1 MQSTR
6 SGIAPVFFLLASVAL
21 LFCAGC
27 SGMKTTVGG
36 SSDTSFGYRTTSQN
50 DAPEELVESPQLPSD
65 DGVPLSA
72 QERIA
77 LLSTGELDARLTP
90 EERQQVELHFKY
102 YLHKSRVGFE
112 RYLKRA
118 EAYLPYVRKVF
129 REHGIPEEV
138 AYLAFVESGFNPN
151 AVSRV
156 GATGMWQFMRYT
168 GTRYG
173 LEQNYWLDERRDP
186 YKATVAA
193 ATYLKQLYECF
204 GDWHLA
210 IASYNA
216 GEGKISR
223 ALQHTGADNFFE
235 LCRLNSGIRERKTRL
250 MPETQ
255 QYVPRFLAVTKIMRN
270 LELLGFEAPDPK
282 KAHKVVAVQV
292 GSGADLAAL
301 ARQAGGSQE
310 VFKSLN
316 PAYRRNIS
324 PVSGPST
331 AYVPEENAAKAIAW
345 LARPESRNF
354 AGWQQYKIRKG
365 DSLYAIGQ
373 RFGVSVAVLR
383 QANNL
388 SSNNLRQGAVLMV
401 PGGKQSSN
409 LAAAKPAA
417 QPAQPGKG
425 AGVASGNKNAGS
437 ARVAASAPANT
448 GGRPIHT
455 VRRGENLYQIAQGYG
470 ISVSSLQAANGMSAS
485 ESFLVAGQKLV
496 IPASGSKAS
505 TAKTARNVYI
515 VRKGDTLYNLAQ
527 RNNISLD
534 ELMRVNGLK
543 RGKPIMPGQEL
554 LIP

>member
-1 MQSTR
+1 MQNTQRGIIGRITR
-6 SGIAPVFFLLASVAL
+6 GITPAFFLLVSVAL
-21 LFCAGC
+21 LFSAGC
-27 SGMKTTVGG
+27 SGVKTTVGG
-36 SSDTSFGYRTTSQN
+36 DVDTSFGYRNISQN

-77 LLSTGELDARLTP
+77 LLSTGELDTRLTP
-90 EERQQVELHFKY
+90 EIRKQVELHFKY
-102 YLHKSRVGFE
+102 YVHESRKGFE
-112 RYLKRA
+112 VYLKRA

-129 REHGIPEEV
+129 REQGLPEEI

-193 ATYLKQLYECF
+193 ATYLKQLYEYF

-223 ALQHTGADNFFE
+223 ALKHTGAEDFFE
-235 LCRLNSGIRERKTRL
+235 LSRLNSGIKDRKTRL
-250 MPETQ
+250 RPETQ
-255 QYVPRFLAVTKIMRN
+255 QYVPRFLAMCKIMRN
-270 LELLGFEAPDPK
+270 LELLGFAAPNPK
-282 KAHKVVAVQV
+282 KANQVVAVQV
-292 GSGADLAAL
+292 GAGADLGAL
-301 ARQAGGSQE
+301 AKQAGVSRD
-310 VFKSLN
+310 VFKNLN

-324 PVSGPST
+324 PLSGSST
-331 AYVPEENAAKAIAW
+331 AYLPTANASKAIAW

-354 AGWQQYKIRKG
+354 AGWQQYKVRKG

-373 RFGVSVAVLR
+373 RFGVSVSVLR

-388 SSNNLRQGAVLMV
+388 KGNNLRQGALLMV
-401 PGGKQSSN
+401 PGGGQSSN
-409 LAAAKPAA
+409 LAAAKPASRSSSGSVLT
-417 QPAQPGKG
+417 GK
-425 AGVASGNKNAGS
+425 S
-437 ARVAASAPANT
+437 SAPVNT

-485 ESFLVAGQKLV
+485 ESFLVSGQKLV

-505 TAKTARNVYI
+505 TAKTARSVYI
-515 VRKGDTLYNLAQ
+515 VRKGDTLYSLAQ